1 MEPDGHIVLL
11 GDSIF
16 AGTGGRKVAA
26 AITRAVGAI
35 PGEPASQIFIG

>member
-26 AITRAVGAI
+26 AIARAFRAV
-35 PGEPASQIFIG
+35 PGEPASQTFIG